1 MSPKVE
7 NILPAALLAFGLV
20 LVGAKAAGHLGMLDL
35 SHATK
40 SNPHPGWALVV
51 KEGAP
56 KVYLM
61 EGAGSNAICL
71 RADKASFSIQR
82 DIDVDVEKYPYLS
95 WRWMVK
101 EQPKGGD
108 FREGGKDDQAAQ
120 LFVGFEG
127 RKSIA
132 YIWDATAPVGSEGE
146 LHIPLVIDTR
156 IIVVKSGYKDRGG
169 WVGLTRN
176 VYDDYR
182 RLFKEEP
189 PRAKG
194 LRFQANS
201 QHTGTSAESCIESVE
216 FSRSPG

>member
-1 MSPKVE
+1 MSAKPTY
-7 NILPAALLAFGLV
+7 ILAALTALCFILA
-20 LVGAKAAGHLGMLDL
+20 GAKAADRLSMLDL
-35 SHATK
+35 SGATNAK
-40 SNPHPGWALVV
+40 PHPGWELVV
-51 KEGAP
+51 KEGKP

-61 EGAGSNAICL
+61 GGAGSNAICL

-82 DIDVDVEKYPYLS
+82 KIDVDVKKYPYLS

-101 EQPKGGD
+101 QHPKGGD
-108 FREGGKDDQAAQ
+108 FRVSGKDDQAAQ
-120 LFVGFEG
+120 IFVGFEG

-146 LHIPLVIDTR
+146 LHIPMVIDTK
-156 IIVVKSGYKDRGG
+156 IIVVKSGNKDG
-169 WVGLTRN
+169 WVNMTRN
-176 VYDDYR
+176 VYADYR

-201 QHTGTSAESCIESVE
+201 QHTGTSAESCLESVE
-216 FSRSPG
+216 FTKAR

>member
-1 MSPKVE
+1 MKSK
-7 NILPAALLAFGLV
+7 NYIFLLAALTALCFMLA
-20 LVGAKAAGHLGMLDL
+20 GAKAVDRLSMLDL
-35 SHATK
+35 SHAT
-40 SNPHPGWALVV
+40 NAHPHPGWELVV
-51 KEGAP
+51 KDGTP

-61 EGAGSNAICL
+61 GGAGSNAICL

-82 DIDVDVEKYPYLS
+82 KIDVDVKKYPYLS

-108 FREGGKDDQAAQ
+108 FRAGGKDDQAAQ
-120 LFVGFEG
+120 IFVAFEG

-146 LHIPLVIDTR
+146 LHIPMVVDTK
-156 IIVVKSGYKDRGG
+156 IIVVKSGPGDKGG
-169 WVGLTRN
+169 WVSLTRN
-176 VYDDYR
+176 VYADYR

-189 PRAKG
+189 PKAKG

-201 QHTGTSAESCIESVE
+201 QHTGTTAESCLESVE
-216 FSRSPG
+216 FTRSPR

>member
-1 MSPKVE
+1 MPAKPAY
-7 NILPAALLAFGLV
+7 ILSAALTALGLV
-20 LVGAKAAGHLGMLDL
+20 LAGAKAADRVRLLDL

-40 SNPHPGWALVV
+40 SNPHPGWELVV
-51 KEGAP
+51 KEGTP

-61 EGAGSNAICL
+61 RGAGSNAICL

-120 LFVGFEG
+120 LFVAFEG

-156 IIVVKSGYKDRGG
+156 IIVVKSGYKDGGG
-169 WVGLTRN
+169 WVSLERN

-182 RLFKEEP
+182 RLYKEKP

-194 LRFQANS
+194 IRFQANS

-216 FSRSPG
+216 FASSPG